1 MLEDEVYETLLDFG
15 ISPHLHGFK
24 YIVNA
29 VGNYD
34 GDIKAMELYRIVAN
48 NFETTPKRVER
59 AIRHAFS
66 TMDFKS
72 ENVQEFFGKKFT
84 NIGYISILKWKLSRG
99 C

>member
-1 MLEDEVYETLLDFG
+1 MLEDKVYETLLEFG
-15 ISPHLHGFK
+15 IKPHLNGFR
-24 YIVNA
+24 YIINA
-29 VGNYD
+29 VENYEV
-34 GDIKAMELYRIVAN
+34 DIKAMELYNIVAR